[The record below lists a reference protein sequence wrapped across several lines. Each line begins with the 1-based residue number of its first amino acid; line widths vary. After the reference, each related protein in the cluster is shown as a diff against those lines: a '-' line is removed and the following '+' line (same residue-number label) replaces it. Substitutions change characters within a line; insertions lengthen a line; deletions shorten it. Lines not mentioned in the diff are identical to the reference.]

1 MAYILGTSTDD
12 TLLGTSTDDT
22 LFGTS
27 GALTMADIEVSS

>member
-22 LFGTS
+22 LLGTS

>member
-12 TLLGTSTDDT
+12 TLLGTS
-22 LFGTS
+22 